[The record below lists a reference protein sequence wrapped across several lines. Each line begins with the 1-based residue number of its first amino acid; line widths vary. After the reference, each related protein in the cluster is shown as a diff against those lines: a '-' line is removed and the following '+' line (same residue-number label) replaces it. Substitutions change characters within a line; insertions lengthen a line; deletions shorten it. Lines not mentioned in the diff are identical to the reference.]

1 MMHARDNIVCTP
13 LEVDKNL
20 EKLLLDLRS
29 AVSHEVTGGLRS
41 LSILLDWLQ
50 SDLANSLPESDIG
63 PLKEY
68 RHRVNE
74 KLGTIKQ
81 SLDSVCDII
90 KSMVSAETKYWYP
103 IEEILQPIRANFP
116 GCVVDQDI
124 GLQHGFVCTDTALRC
139 INNTIQ
145 SLLADNQ
152 QSRGDML
159 FKVQSESLRIQMLI
173 KTSEK
178 ASSFAHSYQKK
189 SVYADQVVL
198 QQILALNEM
207 EYVRR
212 TVSSEQAHLEITIP
226 LLGKP

>member
-1 MMHARDNIVCTP
+1 MMNTGGNIACTP
-13 LEVDKNL
+13 IEVDKNL
-20 EKLLLDLRS
+20 EKLLLELRS
-29 AVSHEVTGGLRS
+29 AVSHEVTGTLRS

-50 SDLANSLPESDIG
+50 SDLANSLPENELG

-68 RHRVNE
+68 TERVNS

-90 KSMVSAETKYWYP
+90 KSVVPAETKYWYP
-103 IEEILQPIRANFP
+103 IEELLQPIRANFP

-173 KTSEK
+173 KSTENGSC
-178 ASSFAHSYQKK
+178 FAHSYQKK

-212 TVSSEQAHLEITIP
+212 TVSTEQAQLEIIIP
-226 LLGKP
+226 LVGKP